1 MASEETINHTL
12 SGRNTQDCDQQACER
27 QLKSV
32 GAAWFEPGQSVVW
45 MYRPQVPP
53 CHICLVEA
61 EVVHAGLLRVRIRLR
76 DSTGH
81 VLLRWVK
88 PDRLRPKQANET
100 QQLYPAGQTL

>member
-1 MASEETINHTL
+1 MASEETINYTL
-12 SGRNTQDCDQQACER
+12 GGQSTQDCDQQTSER

-32 GAAWFEPGQSVVW
+32 AAAWFEPGQSVVW

-53 CHICLVEA
+53 CHIYPVEA

-76 DSTGH
+76 DSAGH

-100 QQLYPAGQTL
+100 QQCYPAGQTL